1 VAATLKAVLLFS
13 CFSVLRLP
21 VSPVVHPYCPVSLG
35 VLQSGEVRS
44 MLSESSTLKIGDT
57 APQFELPA
65 ANAMSV
71 SLGQYLA
78 LGPLVIEFLRG
89 TW

>member
-1 VAATLKAVLLFS
+1 
-13 CFSVLRLP
+13 
-21 VSPVVHPYCPVSLG
+21 
-35 VLQSGEVRS
+35 